1 MKRVKKDRRKLN
13 NHGFSL
19 VEFLIAVAILGVV
32 SLTIYSFM
40 NTGARFYQ
48 RTSADADIQSEAQ
61 LAANTIS
68 DLIIDCEVNISYDD
82 TITNVVSGSPGT
94 GTITVNGRILEISNR
109 NYQFLIFRRDTNLF
123 YLERRPSASDPT
135 QYEAYNIDNAELLAQ
150 NITEFEVDLSRVSGQ
165 GKGKNIVTFVM
176 TYEKGG
182 RSYRGNYQVNLR
194 NSVTVSAN
202 GITPVSDEENL
213 TRIVISPAPIT
224 IDVKGK
230 ENPACP
236 PEQKEREFTAN
247 SDATNVGRDDIFAW
261 EMKGMD
267 GGTVTCASPVGA
279 TNKKKFTIRIADD
292 LRNVP
297 SSFKV
302 IATSTIRN
310 KDTNTFASGEAMV
323 YFKKILNLNITP
335 TRGVTGDLMDPE
347 SSAIFAANIT
357 DYNLRPEDK
366 KCTWRLEYKKG
377 VNGQWAVCN
386 NSSIATGRSYGTTYS
401 VQLGRDADE
410 VYTFRLTATSEW
422 DSTWSA
428 EYVFGVKEKPTTP
441 GVNAPSRGVE
451 IDLEAYFKTEEGGQ
465 YWQNGMHTPL
475 TDDIE
480 IYNVYIE
487 NATNY
492 DASSDLYAVIERDG
506 KWYAY
511 LDFGAWAHPTSELSY
526 YDGHWVQ
533 MKVSARTKSGAT
545 IAGWGNSNT
554 WVQTVNWKTV
564 DVNLT
569 SSDPLA
575 NTNIVIPKGG
585 SYNVSAK
592 VIGYNLTKKNLIGIY
607 LQGTNVNSHEV
618 GMVDTNPY
626 ISAEY
631 TYGLGNR
638 YSLVEDVGYRI
649 TAKTTDTYPTGPIQV
664 MTTLE
669 PMYNL
674 AKSKGQN
681 SYMQR
686 ANYTYN
692 VYVANVEG
700 TGAYIQGPSSVS
712 DWSKW
717 SVITGTNQ
725 DGSDVE
731 RSILSLIEISQTKSF
746 PVTVNI
752 KAPTQAEVTFDVVRG
767 QDGQISYFT
776 LRYDNNTYYW
786 NSTYN
791 FWKRMS

>member
-19 VEFLIAVAILGVV
+19 VELLIAVAILGVV

-61 LAANTIS
+61 LAANTVS
-68 DLIIDCEVNISYDD
+68 DLIVDCEVNISYDD

-123 YLERRPSASDPT
+123 YLERRPSAADPT

-150 NITEFEVDLSRVSGQ
+150 NITEFEVDLSRVAGQ

-194 NSVTVSAN
+194 NAVTVSAN
-202 GITPVSDEENL
+202 GISPVSDDANL
-213 TRIVISPAPIT
+213 TRIIISPTPIT
-224 IDVKGK
+224 IDVKGR

-236 PEQKEREFTAN
+236 PEQKEREFTAS
-247 SDATNVGRDDIFAW
+247 SDATNVGRDDIYAW
-261 EMKGMD
+261 RMEGAN
-267 GGTVTCASPVGA
+267 GGSVTCASSVGD
-279 TNKKKFTIRIADD
+279 TDKKKFKIRIADD
-292 LRNVP
+292 LSDVP

-302 IATSTIRN
+302 IATSTIPN
-310 KDTNTFASGEAMV
+310 TDTGTYATGEAMV

-366 KCTWRLEYKKG
+366 KCIWRLEYKKG

-386 NSSIATGRSYGTTYS
+386 NSSIAAGRSYGSTYS
-401 VQLGRDADE
+401 VQLGSEADE

-422 DSTWSA
+422 DPTWSA
-428 EYVFGVKEKPTTP
+428 EYIFGVKEKPTTP

-451 IDLEAYFKTEEGGQ
+451 IDLVAYFKTAEGGR
-465 YWQNGMHTPL
+465 YWMEGMHEPFTN
-475 TDDIE
+475 DIE

-506 KWYAY
+506 KWYVY
-511 LDFGAWAHPTSELSY
+511 LDFGAWAHPTSELAY
-526 YDGHWVQ
+526 YDAHWVQ
-533 MKVSARTKSGAT
+533 MKVSARTKSGT
-545 IAGWGNSNT
+545 PLAGWGNSNT

-569 SSDPLA
+569 PGDPLA
-575 NTNIVIPKGG
+575 NTSIVIPKGG

-592 VIGYNLTKKNLIGIY
+592 VVGYNLTKKNLIGIY

-618 GMVDTNPY
+618 GMIESNPY

-631 TYGLGNR
+631 TSGLGNR
-638 YSLVEDVGYRI
+638 YMLVEDVGYRL
-649 TAKTTDTYPTGPIQV
+649 TANTTDNYPTGPIQV

-674 AKSKGQN
+674 AKSKDQN

-686 ANYTYN
+686 SSYTYN

-700 TGAYIQGPSSVS
+700 TGAYIQGPLSMSN
-712 DWSKW
+712 WKNW
-717 SVITGTNQ
+717 KVITGT
-725 DGSDVE
+725 GSEETSVGE
-731 RSILSLIEISQTKSF
+731 TF

-752 KAPTQAEVTFDVVRG
+752 NAPTRAEVTFDAVRG

-776 LRYDNNTYYW
+776 LQYNNNTYYW

-791 FWKRMS
+791 FWKRIS

>member
-1 MKRVKKDRRKLN
+1 MKIVKMDRRKLN
-13 NHGFSL
+13 NHGFSM
-19 VEFLIAVAILGVV
+19 VELLIAVAILGVV

-48 RTSADADIQSEAQ
+48 KTSSDADIQSEAQ
-61 LAANTIS
+61 LAANSIS
-68 DLIIDCEVNISYDD
+68 DLIVDCEVNISYDD
-82 TITNVVSGSPGT
+82 TITNVVSGSGAT
-94 GTITVNGRILEISNR
+94 GTIPVNGRILEISNR
-109 NYQFLIFRRDTNLF
+109 NYQFLIFHRDTNLF
-123 YLERRPSASDPT
+123 YLERRPSAADPT

-150 NITEFEVDLSRVSGQ
+150 NITEFEVDLTRVSGQ
-165 GKGKNIVTFVM
+165 GRGKNIVTFTM

-182 RSYRGNYQVNLR
+182 RVYRGNYQVNLR

-202 GITPVSDEENL
+202 GIAPVADDENL
-213 TRIVISPAPIT
+213 TRIVISPTPIT
-224 IDVKGK
+224 IDVKGR

-236 PEQKEREFTAN
+236 PEQKENEFTAS
-247 SDATNVGRDDIFAW
+247 SDAVNVGRDDIYSW
-261 EMKGMD
+261 RMEGI
-267 GGTVTCASPVGA
+267 GGGSVTCASSVGE
-279 TNKKKFTIRIADD
+279 TNKKKFRIRIADD
-292 LRNVP
+292 LTDVP

-302 IATSTIRN
+302 IATSTIENR
-310 KDTNTFASGEAMV
+310 DTHTYATGEAMV

-386 NSSIATGRSYGTTYS
+386 NSSIAVGRSYGSTYS
-401 VQLGRDADE
+401 VQLGSEADE

-422 DSTWSA
+422 DPTWSA
-428 EYVFGVKEKPTTP
+428 EYIFGVKEKRKTP

-451 IDLEAYFKTEEGGQ
+451 IDLVAYFKTAEGGQ
-465 YWQNGMHTPL
+465 YWMEGMHEPFTN
-475 TDDIE
+475 DIE

-506 KWYAY
+506 KWYVY
-511 LDFGAWAHPTSELSY
+511 LDFGAWAHPTSELAY
-526 YDGHWVQ
+526 YDAHWVQ
-533 MKVSARTKSGAT
+533 MKVSARTKSGT
-545 IAGWGNSNT
+545 PLAGWGNSNT
-554 WVQTVNWKTV
+554 WVQTVNWRTV
-564 DVNLT
+564 DVDLT
-569 SSDPLA
+569 PGNPLA
-575 NTNIVIPKGG
+575 NTSIVIPKGG

-618 GMVDTNPY
+618 GMIESNPY

-631 TYGLGNR
+631 TSGLGNR
-638 YSLVEDVGYRI
+638 YMLVEDVGYRL
-649 TAKTTDTYPTGPIQV
+649 TANTTDNYPTGPIQV

-674 AKSKGQN
+674 AKSKDQN

-686 ANYTYN
+686 SSYTYN

-700 TGAYIQGPSSVS
+700 TGAYIQGPLSMSN
-712 DWSKW
+712 WRNWK
-717 SVITGTNQ
+717 VITGT
-725 DGSDVE
+725 GSEETSVGE
-731 RSILSLIEISQTKSF
+731 TF

-752 KAPTQAEVTFDVVRG
+752 NAPTRAEVTFDAVRG

-776 LRYDNNTYYW
+776 LQYNNNTYYW

-791 FWKRMS
+791 FWKRIS